1 MPPEGKT
8 ILLGWEPSGAVLAVV
23 QKQGGAFLWFP
34 SKPESVQQWE
44 GMQFSS
50 SMMRNAVLQR
60 NQHFDTDFACWSEVG
75 KLVLGLT
82 DGNFAVWDLR
92 SNETF
97 MSRGKHFSGKL
108 KEGIT
113 CGAWGPKGEVL
124 ALGSANQLKVSKPM
138 SSASWEHTAA
148 KLHQPHKELKFRS
161 ISFSPGGNSLAVLAG
176 TSVFAHLCIYDVK
189 PEEKKGHSVSHVHE
203 MHPDGNSGAIQASH
217 WLTRLTTLTRRTVLN
232 YSTLLTRP
240 ICGSTTRSSPP

>member
-1 MPPEGKT
+1 MQPGCNLVYSIYIPSCAVFICVQVLQGKPNPQPQPQPHP
-8 ILLGWEPSGAVLAVV
+8 I
-23 QKQGGAFLWFP
+23 Q
-34 SKPESVQQWE
+34 
-44 GMQFSS
+44 
-50 SMMRNAVLQR
+50 VLQR

-124 ALGSANQLKVSKPM
+124 AMGSANQLKVSRPM
-138 SSASWEHTAA
+138 SSASWENTAA
-148 KLHQPHKELKFRS
+148 KLHQPHKERESRS
-161 ISFSPGGNSLAVLAG
+161 NPHPSP
-176 TSVFAHLCIYDVK
+176 
-189 PEEKKGHSVSHVHE
+189 
-203 MHPDGNSGAIQASH
+203 
-217 WLTRLTTLTRRTVLN
+217 
-232 YSTLLTRP
+232 
-240 ICGSTTRSSPP
+240 SPNPNPNPNPNQ